1 MEILPQPAGI
11 RWSVPETEPQYV
23 HHTQNTKTRQWQIY
37 DVVASFFA
45 AVALMLVFWFS
56 LLVLDNGVPGESFW
70 LLNLIVFW
78 AVIAYLA
85 FPRLHQIV
93 STIYVPNYFI
103 GRTRTADGILGDPVN
118 LAFNG
123 SEAQIHVALQQAGWV
138 QADPLTARSAWKI
151 VVASVL
157 RKSYAAAP
165 VSHLYLFGRQE
176 DFAYER
182 EVQGNPARR
191 HHVRFWKT
199 PDGWT
204 LPGGITVDWVAAA
217 TYDRSVGLSL
227 FTGQITH
234 KIDAHIDAERDY
246 LIATVLYGVP
256 NVDVK
261 VIERYFNAY
270 HSRNGGGD
278 TIKTDGD
285 LPVLCVRDVYED
297 IHESEKVAELANAV
311 LPAVQPLHSDSTTQT
326 HSAPTSSII
335 SASDVKEL
343 PPTLFWFAGLLV
355 IMNGVSN
362 FALTDASILEIM
374 APTAFNLVMLTL
386 IRLRQRWAWV
396 VMLALQSL
404 AAILL
409 LVLALS
415 EEPGR
420 LMQSSFPVLLVF
432 ALSGTSV
439 RLWVSKGRKDRYIS
453 TVR

>member
-1 MEILPQPAGI
+1 MEILPQPAST
-11 RWSVPETEPQYV
+11 RWEVPESEPQYV
-23 HHTQNTKTRQWQIY
+23 HRLQNAKTRKWQIY

-45 AVALMLVFWFS
+45 AVALFLVLWFS
-56 LLVLDNGVPGESFW
+56 LLLLDKGVPGEPFW
-70 LLNLIVFW
+70 LLNLLVFW

-103 GRTRTADGILGDPVN
+103 GRTRTSDGILGDPVN

-123 SEAQIHVALQQAGWV
+123 DEVQIHTVLQQAGWV
-138 QADPLTARSAWKI
+138 EADPLTARSAWKI

-157 RKSYAAAP
+157 RKSYTSAP

-204 LPGGITVDWVAAA
+204 LPGGIAVDWVAAA

-246 LIATVLYGVP
+246 LIATIRYGAP
-256 NVDVK
+256 GVDVN
-261 VIERYFNAY
+261 VIARYFNAY

-285 LPVLCVRDVYED
+285 LPILSVQSVHCP
-297 IHESEKVAELANAV
+297 AN
-311 LPAVQPLHSDSTTQT
+311 STGNSREALSATQEVCT
-326 HSAPTSSII
+326 EPKPQQEAA
-335 SASDVKEL
+335 SASSPKQLTDVKEL
-343 PPTLFWFAGLLV
+343 PPALVWFAMLLAV
-355 IMNGVSN
+355 MNGLSSL
-362 FALTDASILEIM
+362 ALTDVPVVEI
-374 APTAFNLVMLTL
+374 AISTTFNLSMLAL
-386 IRLRQRWAWV
+386 IVLRQRWAWV
-396 VMLALQSL
+396 TMLVLQSL

-415 EEPGR
+415 EESGH
-420 LMQSSFPVLLVF
+420 LMRSSFPVLLVF
-432 ALSGTSV
+432 ALSATSV
-439 RLWVSKGRKDRYIS
+439 RLWVSKGRKERYIS
-453 TVR
+453 SLR